1 MVKKN
6 KKDISPKIKASLENK
21 EVSSYAYQISK
32 IRIDN
37 NLTQM
42 ELANILGVSDK
53 TVSSWENGNTTPDSE
68 TIKKICSEFGISLSA
83 FVLQKASLKDYIKYF
98 LKCFVKCLD
107 FVWKNILKFIIA
119 ILFILLLIYFLNNYN
134 AIKVYYLNYESS
146 DNISVGHGYFIENKA
161 RNILVI
167 DNIAIDKAD
176 YEIATIELEL
186 YTLVI
191 GEKATIYK
199 SDNLDDIIIDE
210 LSDYPTY
217 LKSDIIKSM
226 KNNMHLEI
234 NIIDTDDNV
243 HNYKVNFAFKKFF
256 SNNKLFYPNYQSEI
270 SHNDFADYNFN
281 GILPI
286 SNYYN
291 NVNLNNKDLTEENIQ
306 TYSDETSTEEK
317 LEDIGY
323 TYNKE
328 TSTYTKTDGI
338 KNIEYN
344 HSNKTL
350 MIKYYIDDYEYT
362 ISYYFE
368 TERVIFTESQENII
382 SIEFD
387 YYVNLNNMI
396 CINGNCENYQT
407 EIDYILKE
415 YELITT
421 TLGN

>member
-83 FVLQKASLKDYIKYF
+83 FVLQKASFKDYIKYF

-134 AIKVYYLNYESS
+134 AINMYSLNYDTDDDISLSS
-146 DNISVGHGYFIENKA
+146 GYFIQNKVQ
-161 RNILVI
+161 NILI
-167 DNIAIDKAD
+167 INDITITKLD
-176 YEIATIELEL
+176 YEIETIDLDL
-186 YTLVI
+186 YTLVN
-191 GEKATIYK
+191 GDKVVIYE
-199 SDNLDDIIIDE
+199 SNNLNDILIDE
-210 LSDYPTY
+210 LIEYPVV
-217 LKSDIIKSM
+217 LKKDIIKSIK
-226 KNNMHLEI
+226 KNLHLEI
-234 NIIDTDDNV
+234 NIIDTDNEI
-243 HNYKVNFAFKKFF
+243 HNYEVLIMFKDYF
-256 SNNKLFYPNYQSEI
+256 SNNKLIYKDFKSELNNYNTSTYTNQFIANQNYNNNYYSLNNYQEDSKE
-270 SHNDFADYNFN
+270 
-281 GILPI
+281 
-286 SNYYN
+286 
-291 NVNLNNKDLTEENIQ
+291 VEN
-306 TYSDETSTEEK
+306 ETSTEEK
-317 LEDIGY
+317 LENIGY
-323 TYNKE
+323 TYNEE

-338 KNIEYN
+338 KNIEYDD
-344 HSNKTL
+344 SYKTL
-350 MIKYYIDDYEYT
+350 T
-362 ISYYFE
+362 I
-368 TERVIFTESQENII
+368 R
-382 SIEFD
+382 
-387 YYVNLNNMI
+387 YYVNDYKFVTNYYIYNNLISFIENNNNITSTQLNYYVDTKSYE
-396 CINGNCENYQT
+396 CIIGNCENYKS
-407 EIDYILKE
+407 EIDYILKA

>member
-83 FVLQKASLKDYIKYF
+83 FVLQKASFKDYIKYF

-134 AIKVYYLNYESS
+134 AINMYSLNYDTDDDISLSS
-146 DNISVGHGYFIENKA
+146 GYFIQNKVQ
-161 RNILVI
+161 NILI
-167 DNIAIDKAD
+167 INDITITKLD
-176 YEIATIELEL
+176 YEIETIDLDL
-186 YTLVI
+186 YTLVN
-191 GEKATIYK
+191 GDKVVIYE
-199 SDNLDDIIIDE
+199 SNNLNDILIDE
-210 LSDYPTY
+210 LIEYPVV
-217 LKSDIIKSM
+217 LKKDIIKSIK
-226 KNNMHLEI
+226 KNLHLEI
-234 NIIDTDDNV
+234 NIIDTDNEI
-243 HNYKVNFAFKKFF
+243 HNYEVLIMFKDYF
-256 SNNKLFYPNYQSEI
+256 SNNKLIYKDFKSELNNYNTSTYTNQFIANQNYNNNYYSLNNYQEDSKEVENEI
-270 SHNDFADYNFN
+270 
-281 GILPI
+281 
-286 SNYYN
+286 
-291 NVNLNNKDLTEENIQ
+291 
-306 TYSDETSTEEK
+306 STEEK
-317 LEDIGY
+317 LEYIGY
-323 TYNKE
+323 TYNEE

-344 HSNKTL
+344 DSNKSITV
-350 MIKYYIDDYEYT
+350 KYILDEYEYIT
-362 ISYYFE
+362 NYYLQNNRINFTLNYKNE
-368 TERVIFTESQENII
+368 KIVQFKYFLKLNMQECVI
-382 SIEFD
+382 
-387 YYVNLNNMI
+387 
-396 CINGNCENYQT
+396 GNCENYHT

>member
-1 MVKKN
+1 MMKKN

-83 FVLQKASLKDYIKYF
+83 FVLQKASFKDYIKYF

-134 AIKVYYLNYESS
+134 AINMYSLNYDTDDDISLSS
-146 DNISVGHGYFIENKA
+146 GYFIQNKVQ
-161 RNILVI
+161 NILI
-167 DNIAIDKAD
+167 INDITITKLD
-176 YEIATIELEL
+176 YEIETIDLDL
-186 YTLVI
+186 YTLVN
-191 GEKATIYK
+191 GDKVVIYE
-199 SDNLDDIIIDE
+199 SNNLNDILIDE
-210 LSDYPTY
+210 LIEYPVV
-217 LKSDIIKSM
+217 LKKDIIKSIK
-226 KNNMHLEI
+226 KNLHLEI
-234 NIIDTDDNV
+234 NIIDTDNEI
-243 HNYKVNFAFKKFF
+243 HNYEVLIMFKDYF
-256 SNNKLFYPNYQSEI
+256 SNNKLIYKDFKSELNNYNTSTYTNQFIANQNYNNNYYSLNNYQEDSKEVENEI
-270 SHNDFADYNFN
+270 
-281 GILPI
+281 
-286 SNYYN
+286 
-291 NVNLNNKDLTEENIQ
+291 
-306 TYSDETSTEEK
+306 STEEK

-323 TYNKE
+323 TYNEE

-362 ISYYFE
+362 INYYFK
-368 TERVIFTESQENII
+368 TERILFSESKDNITNVQLNYYISTKAYECVI
-382 SIEFD
+382 
-387 YYVNLNNMI
+387 
-396 CINGNCENYQT
+396 GNCENYKS

>member
-83 FVLQKASLKDYIKYF
+83 FVLQKASFKDYIKYF

-134 AIKVYYLNYESS
+134 AINMYSLNYDTDDDISLSS
-146 DNISVGHGYFIENKA
+146 GYFIQNKVQ
-161 RNILVI
+161 NILI
-167 DNIAIDKAD
+167 INDITITKLD
-176 YEIATIELEL
+176 YEIETIDLDL
-186 YTLVI
+186 YTLVN
-191 GEKATIYK
+191 GDKVVIYE
-199 SDNLDDIIIDE
+199 SNNLNDILIDE
-210 LSDYPTY
+210 LIEYPVV
-217 LKSDIIKSM
+217 LKKDIIKSIK
-226 KNNMHLEI
+226 KNLHLEI
-234 NIIDTDDNV
+234 NIIDTDNEI
-243 HNYKVNFAFKKFF
+243 HNYEVLIMFKDYF
-256 SNNKLFYPNYQSEI
+256 SNNKLIYKDFKSELNNYNTSTYTNQFIANQNYNNNYYSLNNYQEDSKEVKDEI
-270 SHNDFADYNFN
+270 
-281 GILPI
+281 
-286 SNYYN
+286 
-291 NVNLNNKDLTEENIQ
+291 
-306 TYSDETSTEEK
+306 STEEK
-317 LEDIGY
+317 LENIGY
-323 TYNKE
+323 TYNEE

-338 KNIEYN
+338 KNIEYSKN
-344 HSNKTL
+344 NETILITYTEEGKE
-350 MIKYYIDDYEYT
+350 YYIYYYIPMDRIKFAINENQNAIVQFDYY
-362 ISYYFE
+362 INL
-368 TERVIFTESQENII
+368 ENII
-382 SIEFD
+382 
-387 YYVNLNNMI
+387 
-396 CINGNCENYQT
+396 CIDGDCENYKS

>member
-1 MVKKN
+1 MMKRN

-32 IRIDN
+32 VRIDN

-83 FVLQKASLKDYIKYF
+83 FVLQKASFKDYIKYF

-134 AIKVYYLNYESS
+134 AINMYSLNYDTDDDISLSS
-146 DNISVGHGYFIENKA
+146 GYFIQNKVQ
-161 RNILVI
+161 NILI
-167 DNIAIDKAD
+167 INDITITKLD
-176 YEIATIELEL
+176 YEIETIDLDL
-186 YTLVI
+186 YTLVN
-191 GEKATIYK
+191 GDKVEIYE
-199 SDNLDDIIIDE
+199 SNNLNDILIDE
-210 LSDYPTY
+210 LIEYPVV
-217 LKSDIIKSM
+217 LKKDIIKSIK
-226 KNNMHLEI
+226 KNLHLEI
-234 NIIDTDDNV
+234 NIIDTDNEI
-243 HNYKVNFAFKKFF
+243 HNYEVLIMFKDYF
-256 SNNKLFYPNYQSEI
+256 SNNKLIYKDFKSELNNYNTSTHTNQFIANQNYNNNYYSLNNYQEDSKE
-270 SHNDFADYNFN
+270 
-281 GILPI
+281 
-286 SNYYN
+286 
-291 NVNLNNKDLTEENIQ
+291 VEN
-306 TYSDETSTEEK
+306 ETSTEEK

-323 TYNKE
+323 TYNEE

-338 KNIEYN
+338 KNIEYDDGY
-344 HSNKTL
+344 KTL
-350 MIKYYIDDYEYT
+350 TIKYYIDDYEY
-362 ISYYFE
+362 
-368 TERVIFTESQENII
+368 VVN
-382 SIEFD
+382 
-387 YYVNLNNMI
+387 YYVETNRIVITKNLNNVKNTQFNYYI
-396 CINGNCENYQT
+396 SSKQAECVIGNCENYQT

>member
-1 MVKKN
+1 MMKKN
-6 KKDISPKIKASLENK
+6 RKDISPKIKASLENK

-83 FVLQKASLKDYIKYF
+83 FVLQKASFKDYIKYF

-134 AIKVYYLNYESS
+134 AINMYSLNYDTDDDISLSS
-146 DNISVGHGYFIENKA
+146 GYFIQNKVQ
-161 RNILVI
+161 NILI
-167 DNIAIDKAD
+167 INDITITKLD
-176 YEIATIELEL
+176 YEIETIDLDL
-186 YTLVI
+186 YTLVN
-191 GEKATIYK
+191 GDKVVIYE
-199 SDNLDDIIIDE
+199 SNNLNDILIDE
-210 LSDYPTY
+210 LIEYPVV
-217 LKSDIIKSM
+217 LKKDIIKSIK
-226 KNNMHLEI
+226 KNLHLEI
-234 NIIDTDDNV
+234 NIIDTDNEI
-243 HNYKVNFAFKKFF
+243 HNYEVLIMFKDYF
-256 SNNKLFYPNYQSEI
+256 SNNKLIYKDFKSELNNYNTSTYTNQFIANQNYNNNYYSLNNYQEDSKE
-270 SHNDFADYNFN
+270 
-281 GILPI
+281 
-286 SNYYN
+286 
-291 NVNLNNKDLTEENIQ
+291 VEN
-306 TYSDETSTEEK
+306 ETSTEEK

-323 TYNKE
+323 TYNEE

-344 HSNKTL
+344 DSNKSITVKYIL
-350 MIKYYIDDYEYT
+350 EEHEYVTYYYFQNDRIRFTINNDEGIEIQLNYYISTKSYEC
-362 ISYYFE
+362 
-368 TERVIFTESQENII
+368 II
-382 SIEFD
+382 
-387 YYVNLNNMI
+387 
-396 CINGNCENYQT
+396 GNCENYKS

-415 YELITT
+415 YELIVA

>member
-83 FVLQKASLKDYIKYF
+83 FVLQKASFKDYIKYF

-134 AIKVYYLNYESS
+134 AINMYSLNYDTDDDISLSS
-146 DNISVGHGYFIENKA
+146 GYFIQNKVQ
-161 RNILVI
+161 NILI
-167 DNIAIDKAD
+167 INDITITKLD
-176 YEIATIELEL
+176 YEIETIDLDL
-186 YTLVI
+186 YTLVN
-191 GEKATIYK
+191 GDKVVIYE
-199 SDNLDDIIIDE
+199 SNNLNDILIDE
-210 LSDYPTY
+210 LIEYPVV
-217 LKSDIIKSM
+217 LKKDIIKSIK
-226 KNNMHLEI
+226 KNLHLEI
-234 NIIDTDDNV
+234 NIIDTDNEI
-243 HNYKVNFAFKKFF
+243 HNYEVLIMFKDYF
-256 SNNKLFYPNYQSEI
+256 SNNKLIYKDFKSELNNYNTSTYTNQFIANQNYNNNYYSLNNYQEDSKE
-270 SHNDFADYNFN
+270 
-281 GILPI
+281 
-286 SNYYN
+286 
-291 NVNLNNKDLTEENIQ
+291 VEN
-306 TYSDETSTEEK
+306 ETSTEEK
-317 LEDIGY
+317 LENIGY
-323 TYNKE
+323 TYNEE

-338 KNIEYN
+338 KNIEYDD
-344 HSNKTL
+344 SYKTL
-350 MIKYYIDDYEYT
+350 T
-362 ISYYFE
+362 I
-368 TERVIFTESQENII
+368 R
-382 SIEFD
+382 
-387 YYVNLNNMI
+387 YYVNDYKFVTNYYIYNNLISFIENNNNITSTQLNYYVDTKSYE
-396 CINGNCENYQT
+396 CIIGNCENYKS

>member
-83 FVLQKASLKDYIKYF
+83 FVLQKASFKDYIKYF

-167 DNIAIDKAD
+167 DNIAIDKVD
-176 YEIATIELEL
+176 YEIETIELEL

-226 KNNMHLEI
+226 KNNMHLEV
-234 NIIDTDDNV
+234 NIIDTNDNV
-243 HNYKVNFAFKKFF
+243 HNYKVNFVFKKFF
-256 SNNKLFYPNYQSEI
+256 SNDKLIYPNYQSEI
-270 SHNDFADYNFN
+270 SHNDFADYSFN

-317 LEDIGY
+317 LKGIGY
-323 TYNKE
+323 TYNEE

-344 HSNKTL
+344 DSNKSITVKYIL
-350 MIKYYIDDYEYT
+350 NEHEYITYYYFQNGRIIFVENSNYITNVQLNYYISTKSYEC
-362 ISYYFE
+362 
-368 TERVIFTESQENII
+368 VI
-382 SIEFD
+382 
-387 YYVNLNNMI
+387 
-396 CINGNCENYQT
+396 GNCENYQT

-415 YELITT
+415 YELIVA

>member
-83 FVLQKASLKDYIKYF
+83 FVLQKASFKDYIKYF

-134 AIKVYYLNYESS
+134 AINMYSLNYDTDDDISLSS
-146 DNISVGHGYFIENKA
+146 GYFIQNKVQ
-161 RNILVI
+161 NILI
-167 DNIAIDKAD
+167 INDITITKLD
-176 YEIATIELEL
+176 YEIETIDLDL
-186 YTLVI
+186 YTLVN
-191 GEKATIYK
+191 GDKVEIYE
-199 SDNLDDIIIDE
+199 SNNLNDILIDE
-210 LSDYPTY
+210 LIEYPVV
-217 LKSDIIKSM
+217 LKKDIIKSIK
-226 KNNMHLEI
+226 KNLHLEI
-234 NIIDTDDNV
+234 NIIDTDNEI
-243 HNYKVNFAFKKFF
+243 HNYEVLIMFKDYF
-256 SNNKLFYPNYQSEI
+256 SNNKLIYKDFKSELNNYNTSTYTNQFIANQNYNNNYYSLNNYQEDSKEVENEI
-270 SHNDFADYNFN
+270 
-281 GILPI
+281 
-286 SNYYN
+286 
-291 NVNLNNKDLTEENIQ
+291 
-306 TYSDETSTEEK
+306 STEEK
-317 LEDIGY
+317 LEYIGY
-323 TYNKE
+323 TYNEE

-344 HSNKTL
+344 DSNKSITV
-350 MIKYYIDDYEYT
+350 KYILEEYEYIT
-362 ISYYFE
+362 NYYLQNNRINFTLNYKNE
-368 TERVIFTESQENII
+368 KIVQFKYFLKLNMQECVI
-382 SIEFD
+382 
-387 YYVNLNNMI
+387 
-396 CINGNCENYQT
+396 GNCENYHT

>member
-83 FVLQKASLKDYIKYF
+83 FVLQKASFKDYIKYF

-176 YEIATIELEL
+176 YEIETIELEL
-186 YTLVI
+186 YTLVNADKI
-191 GEKATIYK
+191 TIYTAD
-199 SDNLDDIIIDE
+199 SLEDIIIDE

-256 SNNKLFYPNYQSEI
+256 SNDKLIYPNYQSEI

-291 NVNLNNKDLTEENIQ
+291 NVNLNNKDLTEENLQ

-317 LEDIGY
+317 LENIGY
-323 TYNKE
+323 TYNEE

-344 HSNKTL
+344 DSNKSITVKYIL
-350 MIKYYIDDYEYT
+350 NEHEYVTYYYFQNDRIRFTINNDEGIEIQLNYYISTKSYEC
-362 ISYYFE
+362 
-368 TERVIFTESQENII
+368 VIG
-382 SIEFD
+382 D
-387 YYVNLNNMI
+387 
-396 CINGNCENYQT
+396 CENYKS

-415 YELITT
+415 YELIVA

>member
-1 MVKKN
+1 MMKKN

-83 FVLQKASLKDYIKYF
+83 FVLQKASFKDYIKYF

-134 AIKVYYLNYESS
+134 AINMYSLNYDTDDDISLSS
-146 DNISVGHGYFIENKA
+146 GYFIQNKVQ
-161 RNILVI
+161 NILI
-167 DNIAIDKAD
+167 INDITITKLD
-176 YEIATIELEL
+176 YEIETIDLDL
-186 YTLVI
+186 YTLVN
-191 GEKATIYK
+191 GDKVVIYE
-199 SDNLDDIIIDE
+199 SNNLNDILIDE
-210 LSDYPTY
+210 LIEYPVV
-217 LKSDIIKSM
+217 LKKDIIKSIK
-226 KNNMHLEI
+226 KNLHLEI
-234 NIIDTDDNV
+234 NIIDTDNEI
-243 HNYKVNFAFKKFF
+243 HNYEVLIMFKDYF
-256 SNNKLFYPNYQSEI
+256 SNNKLIYKDFKSELNNYNTSTYTNQFI
-270 SHNDFADYNFN
+270 ANQNYNN
-281 GILPI
+281 
-286 SNYYN
+286 NYYS
-291 NVNLNNKDLTEENIQ
+291 LNNSQEDSKEVENK
-306 TYSDETSTEEK
+306 TSTEEK
-317 LEDIGY
+317 LKDIGY
-323 TYNKE
+323 TYNEE

-396 CINGNCENYQT
+396 CINGDCENYKP

>member
-83 FVLQKASLKDYIKYF
+83 FVLQKASFKDYIKYF

-134 AIKVYYLNYESS
+134 AINMYSLNYDTDDDISLSS
-146 DNISVGHGYFIENKA
+146 GYFIQNKDQ
-161 RNILVI
+161 NILI
-167 DNIAIDKAD
+167 INDITITKLD
-176 YEIATIELEL
+176 YEIETIDLDL
-186 YTLVI
+186 YTLVN
-191 GEKATIYK
+191 GDKVVIYE
-199 SDNLDDIIIDE
+199 SNNLNDILIDE
-210 LSDYPTY
+210 LIEYPVV
-217 LKSDIIKSM
+217 LKKDIIKSIK
-226 KNNMHLEI
+226 KNLHLEI
-234 NIIDTDDNV
+234 NIIDTDNEI
-243 HNYKVNFAFKKFF
+243 HNYEVLIMFKDYF
-256 SNNKLFYPNYQSEI
+256 SNNKLIYKDFKSELNNYNTSTYTNQFIANQNYNNNYYSLNNYQEDSKE
-270 SHNDFADYNFN
+270 
-281 GILPI
+281 
-286 SNYYN
+286 
-291 NVNLNNKDLTEENIQ
+291 VEN
-306 TYSDETSTEEK
+306 ETSTEEK
-317 LEDIGY
+317 LENIGY
-323 TYNKE
+323 TYNEE

-338 KNIEYN
+338 KNIEYDD
-344 HSNKTL
+344 SYKTL
-350 MIKYYIDDYEYT
+350 T
-362 ISYYFE
+362 I
-368 TERVIFTESQENII
+368 R
-382 SIEFD
+382 
-387 YYVNLNNMI
+387 YYVNDYKFVTNYYIYNNLISFIENNNNITSTQLNYYVDTKSYE
-396 CINGNCENYQT
+396 CIIGNCENYKS

>member
-83 FVLQKASLKDYIKYF
+83 FVLQKASFKDYIKYF

-167 DNIAIDKAD
+167 DNIAIDKTD
-176 YEIATIELEL
+176 YEIETIELEL

-256 SNNKLFYPNYQSEI
+256 SNDKLIYPNYQSEI

-291 NVNLNNKDLTEENIQ
+291 NVNLNNKDLTEENLQ

-317 LEDIGY
+317 LENIGY
-323 TYNKE
+323 TYNEE

-344 HSNKTL
+344 DSNKSITVKYIL
-350 MIKYYIDDYEYT
+350 NEHEYVTYYYFQNDRIRFTINNDEGIEIQLNYYISTKSYEC
-362 ISYYFE
+362 
-368 TERVIFTESQENII
+368 VIG
-382 SIEFD
+382 D
-387 YYVNLNNMI
+387 
-396 CINGNCENYQT
+396 CENYKS

-415 YELITT
+415 YELIVA

>member
-83 FVLQKASLKDYIKYF
+83 FVLQKASFKDYIKYF

-134 AIKVYYLNYESS
+134 AINMYSLNYDTDDDISLSS
-146 DNISVGHGYFIENKA
+146 GYFIQNKVQ
-161 RNILVI
+161 NILI
-167 DNIAIDKAD
+167 INDITITKLD
-176 YEIATIELEL
+176 YEIETIDLDL
-186 YTLVI
+186 YTLVN
-191 GEKATIYK
+191 GDKVEIYE
-199 SDNLDDIIIDE
+199 SNNLNDILIDE
-210 LSDYPTY
+210 LIEYPVV
-217 LKSDIIKSM
+217 LKKDIIKSIK
-226 KNNMHLEI
+226 KNLHLEI
-234 NIIDTDDNV
+234 NIIDTDNEI
-243 HNYKVNFAFKKFF
+243 HNYEVLIMFKDYF
-256 SNNKLFYPNYQSEI
+256 SNNKLIYKDFKSELNNYNTSTYTNQFI
-270 SHNDFADYNFN
+270 ANQNYNN
-281 GILPI
+281 
-286 SNYYN
+286 NYYS
-291 NVNLNNKDLTEENIQ
+291 LNKYQEDSKEVEN
-306 TYSDETSTEEK
+306 EVSTEEK

-344 HSNKTL
+344 DCNKSITVKYIL
-350 MIKYYIDDYEYT
+350 EEHEYVTYYYFQNDRIRFTINNDEGIEIQLNYYISTKSYEC
-362 ISYYFE
+362 
-368 TERVIFTESQENII
+368 II
-382 SIEFD
+382 
-387 YYVNLNNMI
+387 
-396 CINGNCENYQT
+396 GNCENYKS

-415 YELITT
+415 YELIVA

>member
-83 FVLQKASLKDYIKYF
+83 FVLQKASFKDYIKYF

-134 AIKVYYLNYESS
+134 AINMYSLNYDTDDDISLSS
-146 DNISVGHGYFIENKA
+146 GYFIQNKVQ
-161 RNILVI
+161 NILI
-167 DNIAIDKAD
+167 INDITITKLD
-176 YEIATIELEL
+176 YEIETIDLDL
-186 YTLVI
+186 YTLVN
-191 GEKATIYK
+191 GDKVEIYE
-199 SDNLDDIIIDE
+199 SNNLNDILIDE
-210 LSDYPTY
+210 LIEYPVV
-217 LKSDIIKSM
+217 LKKDIIKSIK
-226 KNNMHLEI
+226 KNLHLEI
-234 NIIDTDDNV
+234 NIIDTDNEI
-243 HNYKVNFAFKKFF
+243 HNYEVLIMFKDYF
-256 SNNKLFYPNYQSEI
+256 SNNKLIYKDFKSELNNYNTSTYTNQFIANQNYNNNYYSLNNYQEDSKEVENEI
-270 SHNDFADYNFN
+270 
-281 GILPI
+281 
-286 SNYYN
+286 
-291 NVNLNNKDLTEENIQ
+291 
-306 TYSDETSTEEK
+306 STEEK
-317 LEDIGY
+317 LEYIGY
-323 TYNKE
+323 TYNEE

-344 HSNKTL
+344 DSNKSITV
-350 MIKYYIDDYEYT
+350 KYILDEYEYIT
-362 ISYYFE
+362 NYYLQNNRINFTLNYKNE
-368 TERVIFTESQENII
+368 KIVQFKYFLKLNMQECVI
-382 SIEFD
+382 
-387 YYVNLNNMI
+387 
-396 CINGNCENYQT
+396 GNCENYHT

>member
-83 FVLQKASLKDYIKYF
+83 FVLQKASFKDYIKYF

-134 AIKVYYLNYESS
+134 AINMYSLNYDTDDDISLSS
-146 DNISVGHGYFIENKA
+146 GYFIQNKVQ
-161 RNILVI
+161 NILI
-167 DNIAIDKAD
+167 INDITITKLD
-176 YEIATIELEL
+176 YEIETIDLDL
-186 YTLVI
+186 YTLVN
-191 GEKATIYK
+191 GDKVEIYE
-199 SDNLDDIIIDE
+199 SNNLNDILIDE
-210 LSDYPTY
+210 LIEYPVV
-217 LKSDIIKSM
+217 LKKDIIKSIK
-226 KNNMHLEI
+226 KNLHLEI
-234 NIIDTDDNV
+234 NIIDTDNEI
-243 HNYKVNFAFKKFF
+243 HNYEVLIMFKDYF
-256 SNNKLFYPNYQSEI
+256 SNNKLIYKDFKSELNNYNTSTYTNQFIANQNYNNNYYSLNNYQEDSKEVENEI
-270 SHNDFADYNFN
+270 
-281 GILPI
+281 
-286 SNYYN
+286 
-291 NVNLNNKDLTEENIQ
+291 
-306 TYSDETSTEEK
+306 STEEK

-323 TYNKE
+323 TYNEE

-344 HSNKTL
+344 DSNKSITVKYIL
-350 MIKYYIDDYEYT
+350 NEHEYITYYYFQNDRIRFTINNDEGIEIQLNYYISTKSYEC
-362 ISYYFE
+362 
-368 TERVIFTESQENII
+368 II
-382 SIEFD
+382 
-387 YYVNLNNMI
+387 
-396 CINGNCENYQT
+396 GNCENYKS

-415 YELITT
+415 YELIVA

>member
-1 MVKKN
+1 MMKKN

-83 FVLQKASLKDYIKYF
+83 FVLQKASFKDYIKYF

-134 AIKVYYLNYESS
+134 AINMYSLNYDTDDDISLSS
-146 DNISVGHGYFIENKA
+146 GYFIQNKVQ
-161 RNILVI
+161 NILI
-167 DNIAIDKAD
+167 INDITITKLD
-176 YEIATIELEL
+176 YEIETIDLDL
-186 YTLVI
+186 YTLVN
-191 GEKATIYK
+191 GDKVVIYE
-199 SDNLDDIIIDE
+199 SNNLNDILIDE
-210 LSDYPTY
+210 LIEYPVV
-217 LKSDIIKSM
+217 LKKDIIKSIK
-226 KNNMHLEI
+226 KNLHLEI
-234 NIIDTDDNV
+234 NIIDTDNEI
-243 HNYKVNFAFKKFF
+243 HNYEVLIMFKDYF
-256 SNNKLFYPNYQSEI
+256 SNNKLIYKDFKSELNNYNTSTHTNQFIANQNYNNNYYSLNNYQEDSKE
-270 SHNDFADYNFN
+270 
-281 GILPI
+281 
-286 SNYYN
+286 
-291 NVNLNNKDLTEENIQ
+291 VEN
-306 TYSDETSTEEK
+306 ETSTEEK

-323 TYNKE
+323 TYNEE

-338 KNIEYN
+338 KNIEYDDGY
-344 HSNKTL
+344 KTL
-350 MIKYYIDDYEYT
+350 TIKYYIDDYEY
-362 ISYYFE
+362 
-368 TERVIFTESQENII
+368 VVN
-382 SIEFD
+382 
-387 YYVNLNNMI
+387 YYVETNRIVITKNLNNVKNTQFNYYI
-396 CINGNCENYQT
+396 SSKQAECVIGNCENYQT

>member
-83 FVLQKASLKDYIKYF
+83 FVLQKASFKDYIKYF

-167 DNIAIDKAD
+167 DNIAIDKVD
-176 YEIATIELEL
+176 YEIETIELEL

-256 SNNKLFYPNYQSEI
+256 SNDKLIYPNYQSEI

-291 NVNLNNKDLTEENIQ
+291 NVNLNNKDLTEENLQ

-317 LEDIGY
+317 LENIGY
-323 TYNKE
+323 TYNEE

-344 HSNKTL
+344 DSNKSITVKYIL
-350 MIKYYIDDYEYT
+350 NEHEYVTYYYFQNDRIRFTINNDEGIEIQLNYYISTKSYEC
-362 ISYYFE
+362 
-368 TERVIFTESQENII
+368 VIG
-382 SIEFD
+382 D
-387 YYVNLNNMI
+387 
-396 CINGNCENYQT
+396 CENYKS

-415 YELITT
+415 YELIVA

>member
-83 FVLQKASLKDYIKYF
+83 FVLQKASFKDYIKYF

-134 AIKVYYLNYESS
+134 AINMYSLNYDTDDDISLSS
-146 DNISVGHGYFIENKA
+146 GYFIQNKVQ
-161 RNILVI
+161 NILI
-167 DNIAIDKAD
+167 INDITITKLD
-176 YEIATIELEL
+176 YEIETIDLDL
-186 YTLVI
+186 YTLVN
-191 GEKATIYK
+191 GDKVVIYE
-199 SDNLDDIIIDE
+199 SNNLNDILIDE
-210 LSDYPTY
+210 LIEYPVV
-217 LKSDIIKSM
+217 LKKDIIKSIK
-226 KNNMHLEI
+226 KNLHLEI
-234 NIIDTDDNV
+234 NIIDTDNEI
-243 HNYKVNFAFKKFF
+243 HNYEVLIMFKDYF
-256 SNNKLFYPNYQSEI
+256 SNNKLIYKDFKSELNNYNTSTYTNQFI
-270 SHNDFADYNFN
+270 ANQNYNN
-281 GILPI
+281 
-286 SNYYN
+286 NYYS
-291 NVNLNNKDLTEENIQ
+291 LNNSQEDSKEVENK
-306 TYSDETSTEEK
+306 TSTEEK
-317 LEDIGY
+317 LKDIGY
-323 TYNKE
+323 TYNEE

-396 CINGNCENYQT
+396 CINGDCENYKP

>member
-83 FVLQKASLKDYIKYF
+83 FVLQKASFKDYIKYF

-134 AIKVYYLNYESS
+134 AINMYSLNYDTDDDISLSS
-146 DNISVGHGYFIENKA
+146 GYFIQNKVQ
-161 RNILVI
+161 NILI
-167 DNIAIDKAD
+167 INDITITKLD
-176 YEIATIELEL
+176 YEIETIDLDL
-186 YTLVI
+186 YTLVN
-191 GEKATIYK
+191 GDKVEIYE
-199 SDNLDDIIIDE
+199 SNNLNDILIYE
-210 LSDYPTY
+210 LIEYPVV
-217 LKSDIIKSM
+217 LKKDIIKSIK
-226 KNNMHLEI
+226 KNLHLEI
-234 NIIDTDDNV
+234 NIIDTDNEI
-243 HNYKVNFAFKKFF
+243 HNYDVLIMFKDYF
-256 SNNKLFYPNYQSEI
+256 SNNKLIYKDFKSELNNYNTSTYTNQFIANQNYNNNYYSLNNYQEDSKE
-270 SHNDFADYNFN
+270 
-281 GILPI
+281 
-286 SNYYN
+286 
-291 NVNLNNKDLTEENIQ
+291 VEN
-306 TYSDETSTEEK
+306 ETSTEEK

-323 TYNKE
+323 TYNEE
-328 TSTYTKTDGI
+328 TSTYTKKDGI

-344 HSNKTL
+344 HSNKT
-350 MIKYYIDDYEYT
+350 MAIDYKVNSNKYALY
-362 ISYYFE
+362 YYFE
-368 TERVIFTESQENII
+368 TKRVLFSVSGNNITNTQLN
-382 SIEFD
+382 
-387 YYVNLNNMI
+387 YYADTKSCE
-396 CINGNCENYQT
+396 CIIGNCENYKS
-407 EIDYILKE
+407 EIDYILKK

>member
-83 FVLQKASLKDYIKYF
+83 FVLQKASFKDYIKYF

-134 AIKVYYLNYESS
+134 AINMYSLNYDTDDDISLSS
-146 DNISVGHGYFIENKA
+146 GYFIQNKVQ
-161 RNILVI
+161 NILI
-167 DNIAIDKAD
+167 INDITITKLD
-176 YEIATIELEL
+176 YEIETIDLDL
-186 YTLVI
+186 YTLVN
-191 GEKATIYK
+191 GDKVEIYE
-199 SDNLDDIIIDE
+199 SNNLNDILIDE
-210 LSDYPTY
+210 LIEYPVV
-217 LKSDIIKSM
+217 LKKDIIKSIK
-226 KNNMHLEI
+226 KNLHLEI
-234 NIIDTDDNV
+234 NIIDTDNEI
-243 HNYKVNFAFKKFF
+243 HNYEVLIMFKDYF
-256 SNNKLFYPNYQSEI
+256 SNNKLIYKDFKSELNNYNTSTYTNQFIANQNYNNNYYSLNNYQEDSKEVENEI
-270 SHNDFADYNFN
+270 
-281 GILPI
+281 
-286 SNYYN
+286 
-291 NVNLNNKDLTEENIQ
+291 
-306 TYSDETSTEEK
+306 STEEK

-323 TYNKE
+323 TYNEE

-344 HSNKTL
+344 DSNKSITVKYIL
-350 MIKYYIDDYEYT
+350 NEHEYITYYYFQNDRIRFTINNDEGIEIQLNYYISTKSYEC
-362 ISYYFE
+362 
-368 TERVIFTESQENII
+368 II
-382 SIEFD
+382 
-387 YYVNLNNMI
+387 
-396 CINGNCENYQT
+396 GNCENYKS

>member
-83 FVLQKASLKDYIKYF
+83 FVLQKASFKDYIKYF

-134 AIKVYYLNYESS
+134 AINMYSLNYDTDDDISLSS
-146 DNISVGHGYFIENKA
+146 GYFIQNKVQ
-161 RNILVI
+161 NILI
-167 DNIAIDKAD
+167 INDITITKLD
-176 YEIATIELEL
+176 YEIETIDLDL
-186 YTLVI
+186 YTLVN
-191 GEKATIYK
+191 GDKVEIYE
-199 SDNLDDIIIDE
+199 SNNLNDILIDE
-210 LSDYPTY
+210 LIEYPVV
-217 LKSDIIKSM
+217 LKKDIIKSIK
-226 KNNMHLEI
+226 KNLHLEI
-234 NIIDTDDNV
+234 NIIDTDNEI
-243 HNYKVNFAFKKFF
+243 HNYEVLIMFKDYF
-256 SNNKLFYPNYQSEI
+256 SNNKLIYKDFKSELNNYNTSTYTNQFI
-270 SHNDFADYNFN
+270 ANQNYNN
-281 GILPI
+281 
-286 SNYYN
+286 NYYS
-291 NVNLNNKDLTEENIQ
+291 LNKYQEDSKEVEN
-306 TYSDETSTEEK
+306 ETSTEEK
-317 LEDIGY
+317 LENIGY
-323 TYNKE
+323 TYNEE

-338 KNIEYN
+338 KNIEYDDN
-344 HSNKTL
+344 YKTL
-350 MIKYYIDDYEYT
+350 TIKYYIDDYEYIT
-362 ISYYFE
+362 YYYFQNGRIIFVE
-368 TERVIFTESQENII
+368 NSNYITNVQLNYYISTKSYECVI
-382 SIEFD
+382 
-387 YYVNLNNMI
+387 
-396 CINGNCENYQT
+396 GNCENYQT

-415 YELITT
+415 YELIVA

>member
-1 MVKKN
+1 MMKKN

-83 FVLQKASLKDYIKYF
+83 FVLQKASFKDYIKYF

-134 AIKVYYLNYESS
+134 AINMYSLNYDTDDDISLSS
-146 DNISVGHGYFIENKA
+146 GYFIQNKVQ
-161 RNILVI
+161 NILI
-167 DNIAIDKAD
+167 INDITITKLD
-176 YEIATIELEL
+176 YEIETIDLDL
-186 YTLVI
+186 YTLVN
-191 GEKATIYK
+191 GDKVVIYE
-199 SDNLDDIIIDE
+199 SNNLNDILIDE
-210 LSDYPTY
+210 LIEYPVV
-217 LKSDIIKSM
+217 LKKDIIKSIK
-226 KNNMHLEI
+226 KNLHLEI
-234 NIIDTDDNV
+234 NIIDTDNEI
-243 HNYKVNFAFKKFF
+243 HNYEVLIMFKDYF
-256 SNNKLFYPNYQSEI
+256 SNNKLIYKDFKSELNNYNTSTYTNQFI
-270 SHNDFADYNFN
+270 ANQNYNN
-281 GILPI
+281 
-286 SNYYN
+286 NYYS
-291 NVNLNNKDLTEENIQ
+291 LNKYQEDSKEVENEI
-306 TYSDETSTEEK
+306 STEEK

-323 TYNKE
+323 TYNEE

-344 HSNKTL
+344 DSNKSITVKYIL
-350 MIKYYIDDYEYT
+350 NEHEYITYYYFQNDRIRFTINNDEGIEIQLNYYISTKSYEC
-362 ISYYFE
+362 
-368 TERVIFTESQENII
+368 II
-382 SIEFD
+382 
-387 YYVNLNNMI
+387 
-396 CINGNCENYQT
+396 GNCENYKS

-421 TLGN
+421 TLSN

>member
-83 FVLQKASLKDYIKYF
+83 FVLQKASFKDYIKYF

-134 AIKVYYLNYESS
+134 AINMYSLNYDTDDDISLSS
-146 DNISVGHGYFIENKA
+146 GYFIQNKVQ
-161 RNILVI
+161 NILI
-167 DNIAIDKAD
+167 INDITITKLD
-176 YEIATIELEL
+176 YEIETIDLDL
-186 YTLVI
+186 YTLVN
-191 GEKATIYK
+191 GDKVEIYE
-199 SDNLDDIIIDE
+199 SNNLNDILIDE
-210 LSDYPTY
+210 LIEYPVV
-217 LKSDIIKSM
+217 LKKDIIKSIK
-226 KNNMHLEI
+226 KNLHLEI
-234 NIIDTDDNV
+234 NIIDTDNEI
-243 HNYKVNFAFKKFF
+243 HNYEVLIMFKDYF
-256 SNNKLFYPNYQSEI
+256 SNNKLIYKDFKSELNNYNTSTYTNQFIANQNYNNNYYSLNNYQEDSKEVKDEI
-270 SHNDFADYNFN
+270 
-281 GILPI
+281 
-286 SNYYN
+286 
-291 NVNLNNKDLTEENIQ
+291 
-306 TYSDETSTEEK
+306 STEEK
-317 LEDIGY
+317 LEYIGY
-323 TYNKE
+323 TYNEE

-344 HSNKTL
+344 DSNKSITV
-350 MIKYYIDDYEYT
+350 KYILNEHEYITY
-362 ISYYFE
+362 YYFQNG
-368 TERVIFTESQENII
+368 RIIFVENSNYITNVQLN
-382 SIEFD
+382 
-387 YYVNLNNMI
+387 YYVDTKSYECVI
-396 CINGNCENYQT
+396 GDCENYKS

>member
-1 MVKKN
+1 MMKRN

-83 FVLQKASLKDYIKYF
+83 FVLQKASFKDYIKYF

-134 AIKVYYLNYESS
+134 AINMYSLNYDTDDDISLSS
-146 DNISVGHGYFIENKA
+146 GYFIQNKVQ
-161 RNILVI
+161 NILI
-167 DNIAIDKAD
+167 INDITITKLD
-176 YEIATIELEL
+176 YEIETIDLDL
-186 YTLVI
+186 YTLVN
-191 GEKATIYK
+191 GDKVVIYE
-199 SDNLDDIIIDE
+199 SNNLNDILIDE
-210 LSDYPTY
+210 LIEYPVV
-217 LKSDIIKSM
+217 LKKDIIKSIK
-226 KNNMHLEI
+226 KNLHLEI
-234 NIIDTDDNV
+234 NIIDTDNEI
-243 HNYKVNFAFKKFF
+243 HNYEVLIMFKDYF
-256 SNNKLFYPNYQSEI
+256 SNNKLIYKDFKSELNNYNTSTYTNQFIANQNYNNNYYSLNNYQEDSKE
-270 SHNDFADYNFN
+270 
-281 GILPI
+281 
-286 SNYYN
+286 
-291 NVNLNNKDLTEENIQ
+291 VEN
-306 TYSDETSTEEK
+306 ETSTEEK
-317 LEDIGY
+317 LENIGY
-323 TYNKE
+323 TYNEE

-338 KNIEYN
+338 KNIEYDD
-344 HSNKTL
+344 SYKTL
-350 MIKYYIDDYEYT
+350 T
-362 ISYYFE
+362 I
-368 TERVIFTESQENII
+368 R
-382 SIEFD
+382 
-387 YYVNLNNMI
+387 YYVNDYKFVTNYYIYNNLISFIENNNNITSTQLNYYVDTKSYE
-396 CINGNCENYQT
+396 CIIGNCENYKS

>member
-1 MVKKN
+1 MMKKN

-83 FVLQKASLKDYIKYF
+83 FVLQKASFKDYIKYF

-134 AIKVYYLNYESS
+134 AINMYSLNYDTDDDISLSS
-146 DNISVGHGYFIENKA
+146 GYFIQNKVQ
-161 RNILVI
+161 NILI
-167 DNIAIDKAD
+167 INDITITKLD
-176 YEIATIELEL
+176 YEIETIDLDL
-186 YTLVI
+186 YTLVN
-191 GEKATIYK
+191 GDKVEIYE
-199 SDNLDDIIIDE
+199 SNNLNDILIDE
-210 LSDYPTY
+210 LIEYPVV
-217 LKSDIIKSM
+217 LKKDIIKSIK
-226 KNNMHLEI
+226 KNLHLEI
-234 NIIDTDDNV
+234 NIIDTDNEI
-243 HNYKVNFAFKKFF
+243 HNYEVLIMFKDYF
-256 SNNKLFYPNYQSEI
+256 SNNKLIYKDFKSELNNYNTSTYTNQFIANQNYNNNYYSLNNYQEDSKE
-270 SHNDFADYNFN
+270 
-281 GILPI
+281 
-286 SNYYN
+286 
-291 NVNLNNKDLTEENIQ
+291 VEN
-306 TYSDETSTEEK
+306 ETSTEEK

-323 TYNKE
+323 TYNEE

-344 HSNKTL
+344 DSNKSITV
-350 MIKYYIDDYEYT
+350 KYILDEYEYIT
-362 ISYYFE
+362 NYYLQNNRINFTLNYKNE
-368 TERVIFTESQENII
+368 KIVQFKYFLKLNMQECVI
-382 SIEFD
+382 
-387 YYVNLNNMI
+387 
-396 CINGNCENYQT
+396 GNCENYHT